1 MSHNFFDN
9 EQLFD
14 KYINMRY
21 GKQNDTDKI
30 ERPAIFSLL
39 PNNFNGLTILDVCCG
54 YGQMTKF
61 FADNGAK
68 LVIGIDISKKMID
81 KAKKENNHKNIR
93 YICNDAKNINAESKG
108 KYDLIY
114 SSASFHFIDDLDI
127 LFKKFNMLLKENG
140 KLVFSM
146 QHPIM
151 TANNENPQ
159 WTMDEFGNPK
169 YYNFKDYFCEG
180 YKEGNWFSRDIT
192 AGVYHKQI
200 STIINNLSDNNFF
213 IEKML
218 EPAPRIGQ
226 FDEKIFK
233 LLFFRPSTV
242 IFRCSK
248 K

>member
-242 IFRCSK
+242 VFRCFK